1 MGTLLE
7 PHQRQELLKRHR
19 TERDRR
25 VADRIKAVLLR
36 DDGYTYEQIAQVL
49 FLSDETIRQHIDDF
63 IRTAKLKPENG
74 GSDPQLNTEQTAK
87 LLAHL
92 DERIYVDVKDI
103 CDYVRVQFGVI
114 YSRS

>member
-19 TERDRR
+19 TERDGR
-25 VADRIKAVLLR
+25 VKDRIKAVLLR

-49 FLSDETIRQHIDDF
+49 FCSDEAVRQHIDDF
-63 IRTAKLKPENG
+63 IGKAKLKPENG
-74 GSDPQLNTEQTAK
+74 GSDPQLNADQTAS

-92 DERIYVDVKDI
+92 DEHIYVDVKDI
-103 CDYVRVQFGVI
+103 
-114 YSRS
+114 